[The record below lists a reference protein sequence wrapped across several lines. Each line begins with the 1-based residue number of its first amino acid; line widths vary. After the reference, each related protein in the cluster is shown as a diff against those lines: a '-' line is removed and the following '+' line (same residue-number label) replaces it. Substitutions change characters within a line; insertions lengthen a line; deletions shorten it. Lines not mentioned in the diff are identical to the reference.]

1 MLTAEAVDI
10 EVGGKHRR
18 VPMSELSVEQTIAA
32 NRERGIEIR
41 IPHDTSE
48 VFLGF

>member
-1 MLTAEAVDI
+1 MLTVDSVDV

-18 VPMSELSVEQTIAA
+18 VPMRELNVEQTIAS
-32 NRERGIEIR
+32 NRERGIEIQ
-41 IPHDTSE
+41 IPHDTNE